1 MQIIGHGI
9 DLVDI
14 ARIKRMIDD
23 HADRFLERCFTE
35 TERAYN
41 EQGRRYVEHIA
52 ARFAAK
58 EAAMKALG
66 TGLSSGVS
74 WKDFSVANEPSGR
87 PSLVVR
93 GTAATIASTLG
104 IRRWLISLSHTD
116 TTAVASVIAVGD

>member
-9 DLVDI
+9 DLVDM
-14 ARIKRMIDD
+14 ARIQRMIDD

-35 TERAYN
+35 NERSYN

-74 WKDFSVANEPSGR
+74 WTDFSVANEPSGR

-104 IRRWLISLSHTD
+104 IRRWIISLSHTD